1 MNILNPERY
10 SLKRKLLF
18 QNLIIVVFISI
29 IIIWFFPR
37 TQESIALERS
47 REYLKTFRHTT
58 SITVQDAVEFLDKES
73 CDLQLEQLYNIS
85 ALDFIALYTNQKGL
99 FTTVNDSSYQI
110 SPFLE
115 EGRLS
120 QLFNMKS
127 DSIFQENEKL
137 YSFSKIEKD
146 SSLSGYLLIS
156 FHIDDVIESKK
167 QSILVAILIGLVSIL
182 LSIILSNFL
191 SKPILSPIRLLIDF
205 FRRMADGR
213 GDLTR
218 RLEVNTSDEFGIL
231 ASEFNRFLDAQN
243 TLINDI
249 KNLVESVDSRI
260 VGIEDLS
267 EKNNKLI
274 NQLNDV
280 FGLISSDA
288 YSVYKGATL
297 NVESAQNVTKKS
309 ETTINKSMLSQKAAD
324 KSIQLMDG
332 IKREVGQLEKD
343 MTELH
348 DNSKKIKLISDT
360 LTDIADRTT
369 ILALNTSIEANKA
382 GDAGAGFLVIA
393 REIQNLAEQSAS
405 SLDGINKLNHQI
417 QGSLD
422 QSFKLTLS
430 SAKRVEEGRINIEET
445 GNHILESAGSVQDNL
460 SHIQEV
466 LKIAT
471 EQQNQIKA
479 IVQNVDQS
487 SASIDVIRESVNN
500 TLSSVKEQKSLL
512 KNLSSLMDNFKVAK

>member
-1 MNILNPERY
+1 MRCIPI
-10 SLKRKLLF
+10 K
-18 QNLIIVVFISI
+18 
-29 IIIWFFPR
+29 
-37 TQESIALERS
+37 
-47 REYLKTFRHTT
+47 
-58 SITVQDAVEFLDKES
+58 KE
-73 CDLQLEQLYNIS
+73 
-85 ALDFIALYTNQKGL
+85 L
-99 FTTVNDSSYQI
+99 FTTLNDSAYD
-110 SPFLE
+110 
-115 EGRLS
+115 LS
-120 QLFNMKS
+120 KYKDGGVSSLFEM
-127 DSIFQENEKL
+127 DTDTIFQENEKL
-137 YSFSKIEKD
+137 YSFSKVIKD
-146 SSLSGYLLIS
+146 GTLSGYLLIS
-156 FHIDDVIESKK
+156 FRIDDVVESTE
-167 QSILVAILIGLVSIL
+167 QAYLVSGLIALVSIVLSVL
-182 LSIILSNFL
+182 LSNVL
-191 SKPILSPIRLLIDF
+191 SKPILSPIRVLIDF
-205 FRRMADGR
+205 FQRMADGK
-213 GDLTR
+213 GDLTK
-218 RLEVNTSDEFGIL
+218 RLQVTSNDEFGIL

-243 TLINDI
+243 TMINDI
-249 KNLVESVDSRI
+249 KNVVESVDTRI
-260 VGIEDLS
+260 VGIEELS

-280 FGLISSDA
+280 FGLISTDA

-297 NVESAQNVTKKS
+297 NVESAQNVTEKS
-309 ETTINKSMLSQKAAD
+309 ETTINKSMKSQKAAD

-348 DNSKKIKLISDT
+348 ENSKKIKMISDT

-382 GDAGAGFLVIA
+382 GEAGAGFLIIA
-393 REIQNLAEQSAS
+393 REIQNLAEQSAK

-422 QSFKLTLS
+422 QSFKLTVS
-430 SAKRVEEGRINIEET
+430 SAKRVEEGRVNIEET

-487 SASIDVIRESVNN
+487 SASIDVIKESVNN